1 MVLEEVPRII
11 GEKKLFIFNE
21 TSNFI
26 DIIMYFYMLHIMSDS
41 RNIFDWIMRE
51 NFQLRIMSFMSFC
64 FCSKNIHK
72 NVDFNSFLGI
82 FNIKDV
88 RL

>member
-26 DIIMYFYMLHIMSDS
+26 DIIML
-41 RNIFDWIMRE
+41 
-51 NFQLRIMSFMSFC
+51 
-64 FCSKNIHK
+64 
-72 NVDFNSFLGI
+72 FLYAAY
-82 FNIKDV
+82 NE
-88 RL
+88 